1 MASKMI
7 AIKEELYL
15 KLSKLKKTNQSFS
28 DIIECLLMKYE
39 KNPLSHF
46 GIGKDID
53 PQDLDDFEN
62 ILLESRTINQKI
74 YKNKWNRE

>member
-28 DIIECLLMKYE
+28 DIIERLLMKYE

>member
-28 DIIECLLMKYE
+28 DIIEQLLKKYE
-39 KNPLSHF
+39 TNPLSHF
-46 GIGKDID
+46 GIGKNID

-62 ILLESRTINQKI
+62 ILLENRSINQKM
-74 YKNKWNRE
+74 YKNKWNKE

>member
-28 DIIECLLMKYE
+28 DIIEQLLKKYE

-46 GIGKDID
+46 GIGKNID

-62 ILLESRTINQKI
+62 ILLENRSINQKM
-74 YKNKWNRE
+74 YKNKWNKE

>member
-1 MASKMI
+1 MTSKMI
-7 AIKEELYL
+7 AIKEELYF

-28 DIIECLLMKYE
+28 DIIERLLMKHE

-53 PQDLDDFEN
+53 PKDLDEFEN
-62 ILLESRTINQKI
+62 ILLESRNINQKVHKI
-74 YKNKWNRE
+74 KWIKE